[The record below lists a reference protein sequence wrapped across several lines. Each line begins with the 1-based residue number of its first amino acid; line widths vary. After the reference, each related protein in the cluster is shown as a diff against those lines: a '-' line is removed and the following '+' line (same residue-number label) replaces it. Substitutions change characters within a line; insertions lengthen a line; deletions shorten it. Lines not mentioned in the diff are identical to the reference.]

1 MTRPGRRTRTLGPRP
16 VAVAIGLC
24 FALHATGAATQEA
37 LIGMSDVDQPGGPDE
52 LVRIDRTTG
61 VATRLHVFGVG
72 FNFLESVAYD
82 ARDNVLWTTNDNV
95 LLRVQLGSYAI
106 HTIGSLSIQDVDGL
120 AVQPS
125 TGRLFGI
132 TYGGNDLVRI
142 DKQDGA
148 VLVLNGSLEGG
159 SRLED
164 LAFDS
169 TGRLYVLTSRA
180 LVEVD
185 PTTGVRL
192 SRVYLQGATSLEG
205 LVWDAQRGAFLS
217 AADRGDFKD
226 LVAINRSTG
235 VVTFLSATDHSG
247 FRDIEALAFVP
258 GGSVVPIAMMALE
271 ANRDD
276 RSARIAWETY
286 ADDIEFVVQRALESQ
301 GPWLEIARVEQPRA
315 GRPGRWVYEHR
326 DLEAGTGDLASADL
340 FYRVGAADADGAWSW
355 LAFEVAAVPRGV
367 VLRPNAPNPFNP
379 TTAFEVQLASPG
391 PIELAIHDVSG
402 RLVRSIL
409 AERGVGTH
417 ALLWDGRDAGGRV
430 VAGGVYPYVLRAGGR
445 TLRGQAVLVK

>member
-1 MTRPGRRTRTLGPRP
+1 MVRPGRRHRTLGPRT
-16 VAVAIGLC
+16 VAVAVGLGL
-24 FALHATGAATQEA
+24 ALSATGAASQEA

-61 VATRLHVFGVG
+61 VATRLHVFGTG
-72 FNFLESVAYD
+72 FNLLESVAYD

-95 LLRVQLGSYAI
+95 LVRVQLGTYAVQVI
-106 HTIGSLSIQDVDGL
+106 DALTIQDVDGL

-125 TGRLFGI
+125 TGRLYGI
-132 TYGGNDLVRI
+132 TYAGNDLVRI

-148 VLVLNGSLEGG
+148 VLVLNGSLEVG

-185 PTTGVRL
+185 PATGVRI
-192 SRVYLQGATSLEG
+192 SRVYLLGATSLEG
-205 LVWDAQRGAFLS
+205 LVWDVHRGAFLS

-235 VVTFLSATDHSG
+235 QVTFLSDTEHSG

-258 GGSVVPIAMMALE
+258 GGSVVPVAMLALD
-271 ANRDD
+271 ASRDELA
-276 RSARIAWETY
+276 ARITWQTH
-286 ADDIEFVVQRALESQ
+286 DDGIEFVVHRALEPP
-301 GPWLEIARVEQPRA
+301 GPWLEIARVRQPVS
-315 GRPGRWVYEHR
+315 GRPGRWMYEHQ
-326 DLEAGTGDLASADL
+326 DLEAGSGELAGADL
-340 FYRVGAADADGAWSW
+340 FYRVGAADADGVWSW
-355 LAFEVAAVPRGV
+355 LDFEVAAVPRGV

-391 PIELAIHDVSG
+391 RIDLAIYDVSG
-402 RLVRSIL
+402 RLVRAVL
-409 AERGVGTH
+409 AERGAGTH
-417 ALLWDGRDAGGRV
+417 ALLWDGRDASGRA